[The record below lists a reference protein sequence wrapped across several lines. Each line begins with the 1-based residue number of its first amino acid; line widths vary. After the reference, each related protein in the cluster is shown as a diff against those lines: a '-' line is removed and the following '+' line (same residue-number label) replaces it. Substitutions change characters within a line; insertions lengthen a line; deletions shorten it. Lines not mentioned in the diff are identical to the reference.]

1 MQSLALAEAAFQ
13 HARPRL
19 FGIAYR
25 MLGSVAEAEDLLQ
38 DVWLRWQAADRS
50 EVRDATAFLATTTT
64 RLAINA
70 MQSARA
76 RRETYV
82 GPWLPEPIDTAADP
96 QLGAERGEALS
107 LAVLLLLENLNPS
120 ERAAYIL
127 REAFDYPHQQIA
139 DILQTSEANARQI
152 VTRARRRIADGRR
165 ANVAAGQQ
173 RELLS
178 AFIAAAQ
185 QGDLAGLERLFAADV
200 VSFADSGGFAQA
212 ARRPVAGRPTLAR
225 FIVAVAAHFWQGATF
240 TPLETNGQPSVL
252 IERDGGLVA
261 LVSLEASEQGIER
274 VLWMMNPHK
283 LRALKKS

>member
-1 MQSLALAEAAFQ
+1 MQSLAQAEAAFQ
-13 HARPRL
+13 QARPRL

-25 MLGSVAEAEDLLQ
+25 MLGSVAEAEDLVQ

-50 EVRDATAFLATTTT
+50 AVRDATAFLATTTT
-64 RLAINA
+64 RLAINEL
-70 MQSARA
+70 QSARA

-107 LAVLLLLENLNPS
+107 LAVLLLLENLTPA
-120 ERAAYIL
+120 ERAAYVL
-127 REAFDYPHQQIA
+127 REAFDYAYEPIA
-139 DILQTSEANARQI
+139 DVLQTSEANARQL
-152 VTRARRRIADGRR
+152 VTRARRHLAEGRR
-165 ANVAAGQQ
+165 ANVSADSQ

-200 VSFADSGGFAQA
+200 VSFADGGGFAQA
-212 ARRPVAGRPTLAR
+212 APRPVEGRPTFAR
-225 FIVAVAAHFWQGATF
+225 FMVAVAAHFWQGASF

-252 IERDGGLVA
+252 IERDGHLIA
-261 LVSLEASEQGIER
+261 LVTLEASEQGIER

>member
-1 MQSLALAEAAFQ
+1 MQSLVQAEAAFQ
-13 HARPRL
+13 QARPRL

-25 MLGSVAEAEDLLQ
+25 MLGSVSEAEDLVQ

-50 EVRDATAFLATTTT
+50 AVRDATAFLATTTT
-64 RLAINA
+64 RLAINEL
-70 MQSARA
+70 QSARA

-96 QLGAERGEALS
+96 QLGAERSEALS
-107 LAVLLLLENLNPS
+107 LAVLLLLENLTPA
-120 ERAAYIL
+120 ERAAYVL
-127 REAFDYPHQQIA
+127 REAFDYAYEPIA
-139 DILQTSEANARQI
+139 DVLQTSEANARQL
-152 VTRARRRIADGRR
+152 VTRARRHLAEGRR
-165 ANVAAGQQ
+165 ANVSADSQ

-200 VSFADSGGFAQA
+200 VSFADGGGFAQA
-212 ARRPVAGRPTLAR
+212 ARRPVEGRPTLAR
-225 FIVAVAAHFWQGATF
+225 FMVAVAAHFWQGASF

-252 IERDGGLVA
+252 IERDGHLIA
-261 LVSLEASEQGIER
+261 LVTLEASEQGIER

-283 LRALKKS
+283 LHALKKS